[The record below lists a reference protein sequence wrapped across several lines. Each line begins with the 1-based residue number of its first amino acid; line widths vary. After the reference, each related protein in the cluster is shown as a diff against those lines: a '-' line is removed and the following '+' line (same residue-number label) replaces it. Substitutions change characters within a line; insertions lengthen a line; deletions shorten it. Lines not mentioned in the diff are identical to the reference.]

1 MQKNIIISS
10 LAEVNT
16 AAKKVLA
23 FLGTQKK
30 IAFYGQMG
38 AGKTT
43 FVKELCREIGCT
55 DEANSPTYPIVNE
68 YATKNGSRIFH
79 IDLYR
84 LESEEEALN
93 IGIEEYIYDTD
104 AYCFI
109 EWPQI
114 IEHLLDDFTTI
125 SITTKNNQRLVRIEN
140 QH

>member
-1 MQKNIIISS
+1 MKPI
-10 LAEVNT
+10 V
-16 AAKKVLA
+16 
-23 FLGTQKK
+23 
-30 IAFYGQMG
+30 
-38 AGKTT
+38 
-43 FVKELCREIGCT
+43 
-55 DEANSPTYPIVNE
+55 TYPIVNE